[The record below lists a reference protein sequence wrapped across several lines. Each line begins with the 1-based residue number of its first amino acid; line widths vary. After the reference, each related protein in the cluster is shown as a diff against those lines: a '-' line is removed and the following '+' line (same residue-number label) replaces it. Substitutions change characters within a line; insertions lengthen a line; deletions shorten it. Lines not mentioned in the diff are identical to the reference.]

1 MEIYE
6 YLVDKK
12 IDKYYGE
19 MPVRQCPIFTSENM
33 DDMQKIL
40 NNEVLD
46 KVVGLEVF
54 SLGTMGIGGLM
65 LLITDSGNVYGVRYF
80 DVRQDVKDNG
90 VEIHHIYNAEPFNYI
105 DAYFDGFLDII
116 MTYEGYDVKFKDGWK
131 YFSRMGKFIIVKD
144 EYYEDLCNMGYDAN
158 GRSKYLQEQFTSAG
172 LNDTEQ
178 MQVRVL
184 NHFPTFMQRII
195 DRKKGNENNGNL

>member
-19 MPVRQCPIFTSENM
+19 MPKRQCPIFTSENM
-33 DDMQKIL
+33 ENMKQIL
-40 NNEVLD
+40 NYEVLD
-46 KVVGLEVF
+46 KIVGLEVF
-54 SLGTMGIGGLM
+54 SIGTMGIGGLM
-65 LLITDSGNVYGVRYF
+65 LLITDNGNVYGIRYF
-80 DVRQDVKDNG
+80 DVKQETKGNSVKT
-90 VEIHHIYNAEPFNYI
+90 HHIYNPEPFNYI
-105 DAYFDGFLDII
+105 DTYFGGFLNII
-116 MTYEGYDVKFKDGWK
+116 MTYEGDNVKFGDGWK

-158 GRSKYLQEQFTSAG
+158 GQPKYLEEQFIAAG
-172 LNDTEQ
+172 LNKTEQ

-195 DRKKGNENNGNL
+195 DKNKESKNI

>member
-12 IDKYYGE
+12 IDNYYGE
-19 MPVRQCPIFTSENM
+19 VPKRQCPIFTSENM
-33 DDMQKIL
+33 GDMQKIL

-46 KVVGLEVF
+46 KVIGLEVF

-90 VEIHHIYNAEPFNYI
+90 VEMHHIYNAEPFNYI
-105 DAYFDGFLDII
+105 DTYFGGFLDII
-116 MTYEGYDVKFKDGWK
+116 MTYEGYNVKFKDGWK

-144 EYYEDLCNMGYDAN
+144 EYYEDLCNMGHEAD
-158 GRSKYLQEQFTSAG
+158 GQFLKEQFILAG

-178 MQVRVL
+178 MQVRVI

-195 DRKKGNENNGNL
+195 NKNKGSERNNGNL